1 MTTDKK
7 NRPAGEPDGL
17 QKSPLGGSS
26 SLAPF
31 SPEMAAIRAHGVLM
45 VLVHNPENGRYRRR
59 IVLSLSAASKAVERA
74 EARGHVAHI
83 VLGRFQVVE
92 VVS

>member
-1 MTTDKK
+1 M
-7 NRPAGEPDGL
+7 
-17 QKSPLGGSS
+17 GGSDGSQNVWGDNS
-26 SLAPF
+26 SIASFTPD
-31 SPEMAAIRAHGVLM
+31 MAAERAQGTLLL
-45 VLVHNPENGRYRRR
+45 LVMNPETGRYRRR
-59 IVLSLSAASKAVERA
+59 LYLSLSAASKAVERA